1 MHSHPTWSQREDEEG
16 LGNFGGDE
24 TASQSTRRGGKGGKG
39 KYAPYEAGPPRTK
52 LYRMDQTSAVLFN
65 PYGKAYIPD
74 NRKEL
79 YEKVAKGDKKAAF
92 HSELAAKEATGGDY
106 RVGIGISRTA
116 ATLLEAVALLE
127 SNNVKAII
135 KDKYYDQAKNE
146 MEALK
151 PHLKVVL
158 NTQTSA
164 ALCKNK
170 NKKKK
175 KRKQPKEKKAEQQ
188 SYDTKTR
195 KGKSLNLQKDKQ
207 QLLSVPLG
215 WRCWMRARPPLQV
228 VQHRL
233 LSLLLEHYPR
243 TSRSRRHVRLST
255 IG

>member
-170 NKKKK
+170 NQKKKK
-175 KRKQPKEKKAEQQ
+175 KNENNQKKKRQNSKAMTQTKKEKV
-188 SYDTKTR
+188 SIYRKT
-195 KGKSLNLQKDKQ
+195 SNNSC
-207 QLLSVPLG
+207 LSPLAG
-215 WRCWMRARPPLQV
+215 GAGCGQDR
-228 VQHRL
+228 
-233 LSLLLEHYPR
+233 
-243 TSRSRRHVRLST
+243 RSRWCSIVFSACCWST
-255 IG
+255 TLEPADRGGM